1 MSEMP
6 MRTLIRDALIVSPGD
21 EKPFQGWV
29 EIAGGVIADV
39 GTGRAP
45 TGAGETIDGSN
56 CALLPGLVN
65 THAHSHSSLTR
76 GSAEGVALDQW
87 LGIIEREQSR
97 LTAEQA
103 RAGALATYAE
113 ALLSGTTTM
122 VDMCLQP
129 EAAFTAARD
138 IGIRAIIAPYVADTK
153 SFTPTLSDTAALLD
167 KAVKLD
173 DRVRVWV
180 GLHDLESCSDDQIV
194 AGVALARRHGAGV
207 HLHCSET
214 HFQIERT
221 RKRTGRTPV
230 AQLAHLGALGPMT
243 LLAHCVWAD
252 EADREILKANGVSV
266 AHCPHANLKL
276 GSGIAP
282 IADMLRLD
290 INVTAATDGAKANN
304 RLDLFDV
311 MKFASLLQ
319 KGALRDPAVLPPRQ
333 VLDMATAGGGRALH
347 APIGAIKTGMAADLI
362 LVRLDRLHLQPCVP
376 DTVMTNLVHAA
387 RGSDVSLTMVAGKV
401 LVRDGEL
408 VALPYE
414 PIRRDAL
421 AVGKAL
427 IDEVLIDSAV

>member
-1 MSEMP
+1 VKALKMSEAP
-6 MRTLIRDALIVSPGD
+6 VRTLIRDALIVSPGD
-21 EKPFQGWV
+21 EKPFHGWV
-29 EIAGGVIADV
+29 EITDGVI
-39 GTGRAP
+39 TGVSAGNAP
-45 TGAGETIDGSN
+45 AGAGETIDGRD

-87 LGIIEREQSR
+87 LRIIEREQSR

-129 EAAFTAARD
+129 EAAFAAARD
-138 IGIRAIIAPYVADTK
+138 IGIRAVIAPYVADTK
-153 SFTPTLSDTAALLD
+153 PFTPTLAATASLLD
-167 KAVKLD
+167 EAAGLD

-180 GLHDLESCSDDQIV
+180 GLHDLESCSDEQIV
-194 AGVALARRHGAGV
+194 AGVALARRHGVGV

-214 HFQIERT
+214 SFQIERT
-221 RKRTGRTPV
+221 GKRTGRTPV

-252 EADREILKANGVSV
+252 EADREILKVNDVSV

-282 IADMLRLD
+282 IADMLRRG
-290 INVTAATDGAKANN
+290 INVTVATDGAKANN

-319 KGALRDPAVLPPRQ
+319 KGALRDPAVLPPGQ

-347 APIGAIKTGMAADLI
+347 APIGAIKAGMAADLI
-362 LVRLDRLHLQPCVP
+362 LVRLDRLHLQPSLP
-376 DTVMTNLVHAA
+376 DTVTTNLVHAA

-427 IDEVLIDSAV
+427 MAG

>member
-1 MSEMP
+1 
-6 MRTLIRDALIVSPGD
+6 MRTLIRDALIVSTD
-21 EKPFQGWV
+21 NEQPFYGWV
-29 EIAGGVIADV
+29 EISDGVIAGV
-39 GTGRAP
+39 GAGNAP
-45 TGAGETIDGSN
+45 TAAGETIDGGD

-87 LGIIEREQSR
+87 LAIIEREQSR

-138 IGIRAIIAPYVADTK
+138 IGIRAVIAPYVADTK
-153 SFTPTLSDTAALLD
+153 HFTPALSETEALLD
-167 KAVKLD
+167 KAAKLD

-180 GLHDLESCSDDQIV
+180 GLHDLESCSDDQV
-194 AGVALARRHGAGV
+194 VEGVALARRHGAGV

-214 HFQIERT
+214 SFQIERT

-230 AQLAHLGALGPMT
+230 AQLAHLGALGPKT

-252 EADREILKANGVSV
+252 DADREILSSNGVSV

-282 IADMLRLD
+282 VADMLQRG
-290 INVTAATDGAKANN
+290 INVTTATDGAKANN

-319 KGALRDPAVLPPRQ
+319 KGALQDPAALPPRQ
-333 VLDMATAGGGRALH
+333 VLDMATLRGGRALH
-347 APIGAIKTGMAADLI
+347 APIGVIKPGMAADLI
-362 LVRLDRLHLQPCVP
+362 LVRLDRLHLQPSLP

-387 RGSDVSLTMVAGKV
+387 RGSDVDMTMVAGKV
-401 LVRDGEL
+401 LVRHGQL
-408 VALPYE
+408 VAMPFE
-414 PIRRDAL
+414 PIRRNAL
-421 AVGKAL
+421 ATGQDLMNDAAA
-427 IDEVLIDSAV
+427 IRAG

>member
-1 MSEMP
+1 MSETP
-6 MRTLIRDALIVSPGD
+6 VRTLIRDALIVSPGD
-21 EKPFQGWV
+21 EKPFYGWV
-29 EIAGGVIADV
+29 EITGSVISGVSAGN
-39 GTGRAP
+39 AP
-45 TGAGETIDGSN
+45 ASAGDIIDGRD
-56 CALLPGLVN
+56 CALLPGFVN

-87 LGIIEREQSR
+87 LAVIEREQSR

-129 EAAFTAARD
+129 EAAFAAARD
-138 IGIRAIIAPYVADTK
+138 IGIRAVIAPYVADTK
-153 SFTPTLSDTAALLD
+153 PFTPTLAATAALLD
-167 KAVKLD
+167 QAAKLD

-180 GLHDLESCSDDQIV
+180 GLHDLESCSDEQVV
-194 AGVALARRHGAGV
+194 AGVALARRYGAGI

-221 RKRTGRTPV
+221 GKRTGRTPV
-230 AQLAHLGALGPMT
+230 AQLAHLGVLGPMT

-252 EADREILKANGVSV
+252 EADRDVLAHHGVSV

-282 IADMLRLD
+282 VADMLARG
-290 INVTAATDGAKANN
+290 INVTVATDGAKANN

-311 MKFASLLQ
+311 MKFSSLLQ
-319 KGALRDPAVLPPRQ
+319 KGALRDPAVLPAHQ

-347 APIGAIKTGMAADLI
+347 APIGAIRAGMAADLI
-362 LVRLDRLHLQPCVP
+362 LVRLDRLHLQPCMP

-408 VALPYE
+408 VVMPSE

-427 IDEVLIDSAV
+427 MAR

>member
-1 MSEMP
+1 
-6 MRTLIRDALIVSPGD
+6 MRTLIRDALIVSTGN
-21 EKPFQGWV
+21 ERPFYGWV
-29 EIAGGVIADV
+29 EIVDGVIAGV
-39 GTGRAP
+39 GAGNAP
-45 TGAGETIDGSN
+45 TGADETIDGSD
-56 CALLPGLVN
+56 CALLPGFVN

-87 LGIIEREQSR
+87 LAIIEREQSR

-103 RAGALATYAE
+103 RAGALATYTE
-113 ALLSGTTTM
+113 ALLSGTTTI

-129 EAAFTAARD
+129 QAAFTAARD
-138 IGIRAIIAPYVADTK
+138 IGIRAVIAPYVADTK
-153 SFTPTLSDTAALLD
+153 HFTPTLSETAALLD
-167 KAVKLD
+167 KAAKVD

-180 GLHDLESCSDDQIV
+180 GLHDLESCSDEQV
-194 AGVALARRHGAGV
+194 VEGVALARRHGVGV

-214 HFQIERT
+214 SYQIERT

-252 EADREILKANGVSV
+252 DADREMLRSNGVSV

-282 IADMLRLD
+282 VADMLRRG
-290 INVTAATDGAKANN
+290 INVTTATDGAKANN

-319 KGALRDPAVLPPRQ
+319 KGALQDPAALPPRQ
-333 VLDMATAGGGRALH
+333 VLEMATARGGRALH
-347 APIGAIKTGMAADLI
+347 APIGAIRTGMAADLI
-362 LVRLDRLHLQPCVP
+362 LVRLDRLHLQPSVP

-387 RGSDVSLTMVAGKV
+387 RGSDVNMTMVAGKA
-401 LVRDGEL
+401 LVRDGQL
-408 VALPYE
+408 VAMPFD
-414 PIRRDAL
+414 PIRRNAL
-421 AVGKAL
+421 AAGKELMSEA
-427 IDEVLIDSAV
+427 AVPQAG